1 MPGTGPHVSP
11 LMVGRD
17 DLVTLADRRIE
28 EVAGGRGHLL
38 LLAGEPGVG
47 KTRLLRAI
55 IDKARAAGFTSAKGD
70 LGPHDDLRVL
80 ACVDDLA
87 RAMEPAAFGDL
98 GRRLL
103 QLERGRGPDSLSARR
118 GLVRDIVDLV
128 LEAIDRPTLL
138 AFEDLQ
144 WSDEVTLEVIAEL
157 ARGGRERPLFLIGV
171 YRLDEL
177 PHGSIHREWRS
188 RLLTQRL
195 AEEARLRRLTRDE
208 TGIVTTLLLG
218 TGLPAATEVVD
229 AVYRRTNGIPLH
241 VEELLAATGG
251 NATDG
256 RAILGASVPDTIE
269 DAVLAHAGRL
279 SDDAR
284 AVARAGAVLGRC
296 FAPDVVAGILDRP
309 AADLDEPLDELV
321 RGGILFPF
329 AFIDEGYY
337 DFRHQLLRDAIY
349 DDVPSRDL
357 RRFHARAAEFGG
369 TLIGPSEIHASLHF
383 ERAGLRDQA
392 FRAALSAAR
401 EASGVYSH
409 REAFDLYRRAVQNMP
424 PELPDAEK
432 AAVWMGYSDEAGALD
447 RTEICRD
454 AAERSRDLALRAGDA
469 TRAAE
474 ALSNLTNMDR
484 REGEPIVARR
494 DACRRFVLEAEAL
507 ADSDMTRVLRLDSLN
522 ALAYVEQ
529 DALNLAQ
536 ARGYVEEVRKLATGW
551 GMDEEVTNAEYHL
564 TALDIQEG
572 RVAEG
577 IERITQTASAARAAG
592 QETLAVNSYR
602 DVAYYAARSLDYRT
616 AGIRIAEGLRYA
628 DEIQQSYC
636 GHALASLQAM
646 VSWADGRWDD
656 AEREGGQALSDPG
669 SAKTRMMAN
678 WALGWTAAG
687 RGDRATA
694 DRHLG
699 QALAFAERAG
709 ALDVTLP
716 ALWGLAEAALM
727 AGDAAAALERCETA
741 LDDARRQGE
750 WGLLAPFVVTG
761 VRAHQAAGRPDLA
774 ATWLDRIVRAIGP
787 LTEVAS
793 PAIRHGTGLVRL
805 AEGSLGPA
813 REALEAAAHEWD
825 ARGRRWEALWARLD
839 LAAANLR
846 ANRYA
851 EAMQLVREVREA
863 AERLGSVPL
872 LERAEHLARSA
883 KGRGVEQEVWY
894 PLTIRE
900 YEVALKI
907 AEGMTNAQI
916 GEALF
921 VSPKTVSAHVE
932 HILAKLGASRR
943 TEIAAWVASIASAV
957 GVA

>member
-1 MPGTGPHVSP
+1 MPTIGPLVSP

-17 DLVTLADRRIE
+17 DLLTLADRRIE
-28 EVAGGRGHLL
+28 AVAGGRGHLL

-47 KTRLLRAI
+47 KTRLLRAVI
-55 IDKARAAGFTSAKGD
+55 SKAVAAGFRSAKGD
-70 LGPHDDLRVL
+70 LSPHDELRVL
-80 ACVDDLA
+80 ACVEDLA
-87 RAMEPAAFGDL
+87 RSMEPADFGDL

-103 QLERGRGPDSLSARR
+103 ELERGRGPDSLSARR
-118 GLVRDIVDLV
+118 SLVRDIVDLV

-144 WSDEVTLEVIAEL
+144 WSDEITLEVVAEL
-157 ARGGRERPLFLIGV
+157 ARGAHDLPLLLIGV

-177 PHGSIHREWRS
+177 PQGSIHREWRS

-195 AEEARLRRLTRDE
+195 AEEARLRRLSREE
-208 TGIVTTLLLG
+208 TGLVTTLLLG
-218 TGLPAATEVVD
+218 TGLPAATEIVD
-229 AVYRRTNGIPLH
+229 AVHRRTNGIPLH
-241 VEELLAATGG
+241 VEELLAAMGG
-251 NATDG
+251 DAADG
-256 RAILGASVPDTIE
+256 RAVLGASVPDTIE
-269 DAVLAHAGRL
+269 DAVLAHAARL

-296 FAPDVVAGILDRP
+296 FAPEVVAGILDRP

-329 AFIDEGYY
+329 EFVDEGYY

-357 RRFHARAAEFGG
+357 RRFHARAAEFSGA
-369 TLIGPSEIHASLHF
+369 LIGPSEIHTSLHY
-383 ERAGLRDQA
+383 ERAGMRDHA

-401 EASGVYSH
+401 EASRVYSH
-409 REAFDLYRRAVQNMP
+409 REAFDLYRRAVQNMSR
-424 PELPDAEK
+424 ELPDVEK

-454 AAERSRDLALRAGDA
+454 AAERARELALRAGDA
-469 TRAAE
+469 TLAAE
-474 ALSNLTNMDR
+474 ALANLTNMDR
-484 REGEPIVARR
+484 REGEPIVIRR
-494 DACRRFVLEAEAL
+494 DATRRFVLEAEAL
-507 ADSDMTRVLRLDSLN
+507 PDSEMGRLLRVDSLH

-529 DALNLAQ
+529 DALNLAE
-536 ARGYVEEVRKLATGW
+536 ARGYLEEARKLALDW
-551 GMDEEVTNAEYHL
+551 GMDEEVQNADYRLL
-564 TALDIQEG
+564 TIDIQEG
-572 RVAEG
+572 RVADLRRVGE
-577 IERITQTASAARAAG
+577 TAARARAAG

-602 DVAYYAARSLDYRT
+602 DAAYYAARSLDYRT
-616 AGIRIAEGLRYA
+616 AGVHIADGLRFA

-636 GHALASLQAM
+636 GRALASLQAM
-646 VSWADGRWDD
+646 VSWADGRWDG
-656 AEREGGQALSDPG
+656 AELEGGQALSDPG
-669 SAKTRMMAN
+669 SVKTRMMAN

-694 DRHLG
+694 EQHLG

-709 ALDVTLP
+709 ALEVILP
-716 ALWGLAEAALM
+716 PLWGLAEAALM
-727 AGDAAAALERCETA
+727 AGDPQTAIERCEVA
-741 LDDARRQGE
+741 LTEARRQGE

-761 VRAHQAAGRPDLA
+761 VRAYQAAGRPDA
-774 ATWLDRIVRAIGP
+774 ARKWLDQVVRAIGP
-787 LTEVAS
+787 LAEVAS
-793 PAIRHGTGLVRL
+793 PAITHGTGLVRL

-813 REALEAAAHEWD
+813 REALEAAMHAWD

-839 LAAANLR
+839 LAAADLR

-851 EAMQLVREVREA
+851 DAMQLVREVRA
-863 AERLGSVPL
+863 AADDLGSVPL

-883 KGRGVEQEVWY
+883 KGRGLEREAWH
-894 PLTIRE
+894 PLTVRE

-907 AEGMTNAQI
+907 AEGLTNAQI

-921 VSPKTVSAHVE
+921 VSPKTVSTHVE

-943 TEIAAWVASIASAV
+943 AEIAAWAASIAS
-957 GVA
+957 VATLS